1 MVSSETKLWT
11 RYKIG
16 TYYVMKEYRSH
27 RDTFKYLCTA
37 VLDAIRKGEPLN

>member
-16 TYYVMKEYRSH
+16 TYCVMKEYRRH
-27 RDTFKYLCTA
+27 RDTRKYPRIA
-37 VLDAIRKGEPLN
+37 ELDAIRKGEPPN